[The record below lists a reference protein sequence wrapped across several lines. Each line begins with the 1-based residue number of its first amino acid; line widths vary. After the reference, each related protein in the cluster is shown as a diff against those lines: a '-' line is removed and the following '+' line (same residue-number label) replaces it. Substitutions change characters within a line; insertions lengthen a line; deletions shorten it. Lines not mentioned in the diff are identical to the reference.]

1 MTALTV
7 RNFLVLVFL
16 LTKVIVSLEMSHLS
30 SSLRTES
37 EKYRKAARDINLYAM
52 LRQWAPVGAF
62 VLIFLIFI
70 WWRFF

>member
-1 MTALTV
+1 MGV
-7 RNFLVLVFL
+7 PSFV
-16 LTKVIVSLEMSHLS
+16 EMSHLS

-62 VLIFLIFI
+62 GLLFLIFI